1 MNNKKV
7 TINTL
12 LEMKTNGEKI
22 AMLTCYDYLMSALL
36 DSSGIDMM
44 LVGDSVGNVLLGY
57 ENTLPVTMDEMIHH
71 CKAVTRGAKRAFI
84 VGDMPFM
91 SYQVSTEEALRN
103 AGRFIKE
110 ANVNAVKLEGGQEVL
125 DTIKKLVS
133 IGIPVMGHLGLTP
146 QSLNVFGGYGLRGG
160 SQEESMKMISDAKK
174 LEEAG
179 AFSIVL
185 EKIPANL
192 ARQITLN
199 LKIPTIG
206 IGAGVYCDGQV
217 LVAHDMLGLFEKF
230 TPKFSKKYAEMGK
243 EMRQCF
249 GNYVEEVKN
258 QKFPSEEHSY

>member
-1 MNNKKV
+1 MENKKV
-7 TINTL
+7 TVNTL
-12 LEMKTNGEKI
+12 SEMKTRGEKI
-22 AMLTCYDYLMSALL
+22 TMLTCYDYLMSVLL
-36 DSSGIDMM
+36 DSAGIDMM

-57 ENTLPVTMDEMIHH
+57 ENTLPVTMDEMLHH
-71 CKAVTRGAKRAFI
+71 CKTVTRGAKRAFI

-91 SYQVSTEEALRN
+91 SYQVSMEEALRN

-110 ANVNAVKLEGGQEVL
+110 TNVNAVKLEGGKEIL
-125 DTIKKLVS
+125 ETISKLVS

-146 QSLNVFGGYGLRGG
+146 QSLNVFGGYGLRGE
-160 SQEESMKMISDAKK
+160 SQEESEKILKDAKM

-206 IGAGVYCDGQV
+206 IGAGVDCDGQV
-217 LVAHDMLGLFEKF
+217 LVSHDMLGLFEKF
-230 TPKFSKKYAEMGK
+230 TPKFTKKYAEIGK
-243 EMRQCF
+243 EIKQCF
-249 GNYVEEVKN
+249 KDYIEEVKSK
-258 QKFPSEEHSY
+258 KFPSEEHSY

>member
-1 MNNKKV
+1 MDNKKV
-7 TINTL
+7 TITTL
-12 LEMKTNGEKI
+12 SEMKASGEKI
-22 AMLTCYDYLMSALL
+22 TMLTCYDYSMSVLL
-36 DSSGIDMM
+36 DSSGIDMI
-44 LVGDSVGNVLLGY
+44 LVGDSVGNVVLGY

-91 SYQVSTEEALRN
+91 SYQVSTEEALKN
-103 AGRFIKE
+103 AGRFMKE
-110 ANVNAVKLEGGQEVL
+110 ANVNAVKLEGGHEIL
-125 DTIKKLVS
+125 ETMEKIVS

-160 SQEESMKMISDAKK
+160 SQEESMQIINDAKK

-179 AFSIVL
+179 AFAIVL
-185 EKIPANL
+185 EKIPAIL
-192 ARQITLN
+192 AKQITQN

-217 LVAHDMLGLFEKF
+217 LVAHDMLGLFERF
-230 TPKFSKKYAEMGK
+230 IPKFSKKYAEMGK
-243 EMRQCF
+243 EMRECF
-249 GNYVEEVKN
+249 RNYIDEVKN

>member
-1 MNNKKV
+1 MENKKV
-7 TINTL
+7 TVNTL
-12 LEMKTNGEKI
+12 LEMKTRGEKI
-22 AMLTCYDYLMSALL
+22 TMLTCYDYLMSVLL
-36 DSSGIDMM
+36 DSAGIDMM

-57 ENTLPVTMDEMIHH
+57 ENTLPVTMDEMLHH
-71 CKAVTRGAKRAFI
+71 CKTVTRGAKRAFI

-91 SYQVSTEEALRN
+91 SYQVSIEEALRN

-110 ANVNAVKLEGGQEVL
+110 ANVNAVKLEGGKEIL
-125 DTIKKLVS
+125 ETISKLVS

-146 QSLNVFGGYGLRGG
+146 QSLNVFGGYGLRGE
-160 SQEESMKMISDAKK
+160 SREESEKILKDAKM

-206 IGAGVYCDGQV
+206 IGAGVDCDGQV
-217 LVAHDMLGLFEKF
+217 LVSHDMLGLFEKF
-230 TPKFSKKYAEMGK
+230 TPKFAKKYAEIGK
-243 EMRQCF
+243 EIKQCF
-249 GNYVEEVKN
+249 KDYIDEVKN
-258 QKFPSEEHSY
+258 KTFPSEEHSY